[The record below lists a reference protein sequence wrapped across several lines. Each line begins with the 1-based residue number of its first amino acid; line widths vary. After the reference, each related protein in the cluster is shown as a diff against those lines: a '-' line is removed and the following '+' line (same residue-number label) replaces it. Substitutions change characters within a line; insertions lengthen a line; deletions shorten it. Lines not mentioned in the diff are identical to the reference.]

1 MQQLALWLTLIGVA
15 ALAAIF
21 AAVARGA
28 SQRGVPER
36 APAGGERL
44 RGWLFAA
51 AGAAFVPITALS
63 LGALPYGAPP
73 EDAVIVE
80 AVGHQWYWELSRTT
94 VPAHRPVVFRV
105 RSADVNHGFAVYDP
119 DMRVV
124 GQTQAMPGY
133 ENQLVLRF
141 ERPGSYR
148 ILCLEYCGS
157 VHHGMQ
163 AALEVVEESR

>member
-1 MQQLALWLTLIGVA
+1 MQQLAWWLTLAGVA

-21 AAVARGA
+21 AGVARGA
-28 SQRGVPER
+28 SQRAE

-51 AGAAFVPITALS
+51 AGASFVPITALS
-63 LGALPYGAPP
+63 LGAMPYGAQTGG
-73 EDAVIVE
+73 DALVVE
-80 AVGHQWYWELSRTT
+80 AVGHQWYWELSRTRL
-94 VPAHRPVVFRV
+94 PARRPIVFRV

-119 DMRVV
+119 ELRVV

-133 ENQLVLRF
+133 ENLLALRF
-141 ERPGSYR
+141 EQPGTYK

-163 AALEVVEESR
+163 AALEVVEEP

>member
-1 MQQLALWLTLIGVA
+1 MQQLAWWLTLAGVA
-15 ALAAIF
+15 ALAAVF
-21 AAVARGA
+21 ARVALGA
-28 SQRGVPER
+28 SQRGEP
-36 APAGGERL
+36 PAGGERL

-63 LGALPYGAPP
+63 LGALPYGAGAG
-73 EDAVIVE
+73 DALVVE

-94 VPAHRPVVFRV
+94 LPAGQPIVFRV
-105 RSADVNHGFAVYDP
+105 RSADVNHGFAIYDP

-133 ENQLVLRF
+133 ENLLALRF
-141 ERPGSYR
+141 ARPGTYK

-163 AALEVVEESR
+163 AALEVVAEEP